1 VRKPHLPD
9 WVEHIWTELTKP
21 PAFLKQPD
29 RSGPPLESPQP
40 TAPEQADVSPQVEQW
55 RRVLQ
60 PSIRSFKKWVQ
71 EPPKLPSSAWTVAPD
86 RPRRVTRT
94 RARLRRRRRRAA
106 FTAAHRQPARR
117 PGNARRGSGGRF
129 RTTPRSRRHRRTSRA
144 LSSRRAQSAHE
155 QTAPPLA
162 STAIPAAGQ
171 PDRAVEAGGNA
182 RVQPTVGV
190 AADESLT
197 DMRGAPHDD
206 ERATCAW
213 LRAVFAAQVVDP
225 TPQEGVWRV
234 ELHDG
239 GVYLATVSVLP
250 AQRIVFIAQAVDAL
264 RQRGFTL
271 APRVLR
277 TTTGSVCPTRAGV
290 RYVASE
296 WLRGQP
302 ASLRTVASCAQ
313 AAKTLALLHA
323 RSRSFRAQPYE
334 PPPQRD
340 IHGLLHSR
348 MRELVHMHDTL
359 LLTDDLDPVDA
370 VAKTHLPEAIAD
382 AEAALELVRQPAV
395 LEDLA
400 ASEDSWGL
408 CHLNVTS
415 RNLIERPDATTAC
428 THLDMMARAP
438 RALDLAHLIRRSMQ
452 AVGAYTDETALAAL
466 AEYEQ
471 IAPCTAV
478 EHLLLQALLTFPHRF
493 WRLLRSYY
501 ELEAPTESDTA
512 DALRRLRA
520 CIILDRSRRSF
531 VQRLPDI
538 IR

>member
-1 VRKPHLPD
+1 MRKPHLPD
-9 WVEHIWTELTKP
+9 WVEHMWTELTKP
-21 PAFLKQPD
+21 PAFLKQLD
-29 RSGPPLESPQP
+29 RSDPPLESAQP
-40 TAPEQADVSPQVEQW
+40 TAPEQADVSSQVEQW

-71 EPPKLPSSAWTVAPD
+71 EPPKLPSSAWTVAAD
-86 RPRRVTRT
+86 RPRRVART
-94 RARLRRRRRRAA
+94 RVRLRRHRRRAA
-106 FTAAHRQPARR
+106 FAGAQRQPARR
-117 PGNARRGSGGRF
+117 QGKARRGSTGRF
-129 RTTPRSRRHRRTSRA
+129 RTTPRSRRRRRISLA
-144 LSSRRAQSAHE
+144 LSSGRTQSARAQP
-155 QTAPPLA
+155 APPLA
-162 STAIPAAGQ
+162 STAIHATVQ
-171 PDRAVEAGGNA
+171 PDRAVDPGGNTGA
-182 RVQPTVGV
+182 QPTAGV
-190 AADESLT
+190 AAHESLT
-197 DMRGAPHDD
+197 DMRGAAHDG

-213 LRAVFAAQVVDP
+213 LRAAFAAQVVHP
-225 TPQEGVWRV
+225 TPQAGVWRV

-239 GVYLATVSVLP
+239 CVYLATVTALS

-264 RQRGFTL
+264 RERGFTL

-277 TTTGSVCPTRAGV
+277 TTAGSVCPTRAGV

-313 AAKTLALLHA
+313 AAKTMALLHA
-323 RSRSFRAQPYE
+323 RSRGWRAQPYE

-359 LLTDDLDPVDA
+359 LLSDDLDPVDA

-382 AEAALELVRQPAV
+382 AEAALELVREPAV

-400 ASEDSWGL
+400 ASEDTWGL

-415 RNLIERPDATTAC
+415 RNLIERPDGTTAC

-452 AVGAYTDETALAAL
+452 SVGAYSDDIALAAL

-471 IAPCTAV
+471 ITPCSAV
-478 EHLLLQALLTFPHRF
+478 DHLLLQALLTFPHRF

-501 ELEAPTESDTA
+501 EVEAPTESDTA

-520 CIILDRSRRSF
+520 CFILDRSRRSF
-531 VQRLPDI
+531 VKRLPDLT
-538 IR
+538 R